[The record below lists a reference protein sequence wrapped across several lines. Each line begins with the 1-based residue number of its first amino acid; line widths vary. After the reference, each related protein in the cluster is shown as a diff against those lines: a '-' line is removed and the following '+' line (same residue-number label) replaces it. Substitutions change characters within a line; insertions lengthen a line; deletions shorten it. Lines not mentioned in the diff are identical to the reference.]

1 VTGTPPTAPAGVA
14 PKDEPALDILR
25 MDIGKDLLRK
35 MAKEERCLFLAL
47 GHASN
52 QVNAL
57 WKLMIVLT
65 NGDETDPVKQRL
77 EGAQTQIFVRLA
89 IGAMQEAW
97 RLIEGRFLKRPLG
110 REFLLLLDAPAT
122 EALER
127 LKKRFGK
134 LNRLAVI
141 RNNYAFHHPEIDEVD
156 AAFEKAAAEEGS
168 EEADWAIYFNKALL
182 NTFFFVSDFVPI
194 HGMANALAEADVN
207 EAHRQMLGEMAP
219 VANDLSEFTF
229 GFAAAIFRRYV
240 GHELTMTLVAKVKD
254 APDIDDLRFP
264 FLVETPGLRN
274 G

>member
-1 VTGTPPTAPAGVA
+1 M
-14 PKDEPALDILR
+14 LDILR
-25 MDIGKDLLRK
+25 MDITKELLRK

-57 WKLMIVLT
+57 WKLVIILT

-77 EGAQTQIFVRLA
+77 EGAQTQVFVRLT

-97 RLIEGRFLKRPLG
+97 RLIEDRFLKRPLG
-110 REFLLLLDAPAT
+110 RNYMSLLDSPAA

-134 LNRLAVI
+134 LNRLVVI
-141 RNNYAFHHPEIDEVD
+141 RNNYAFHHPEIDDVD
-156 AAFEKAAAEEGS
+156 AAFEKAAAGEES
-168 EEADWAIYFNKALL
+168 EDADWAIYFNKALL
-182 NTFFFVSDFVPI
+182 NTFFFVSDFVLV

-207 EAHRQMLGEMAP
+207 EAHRRLLGEMAP

-229 GFAAAIFRRYV
+229 GFAAAVFKRYV
-240 GHELTMTLVAKVKD
+240 GNDLTMTLVAKVHD
-254 APDIDDLRFP
+254 APDIHDLRYP
-264 FLVETPGLRN
+264 FFVETPGLRN